1 MAFLFY
7 GANGGHMIN
16 PGKEQFLKMAKPGTV
31 LPLFVEIL
39 ADMETPV
46 SAFRKV
52 RSGRYDY
59 LLESVEAG
67 VQVGRFSFIGTDP
80 KMVFRCT
87 GKKISIEK
95 DGRHEERESSNPL
108 QILESEVRKYTPL
121 EIPGLDVPFWGG
133 AVGFVGY
140 EQVRLF
146 EALPDKGKKRT
157 GAPDL
162 YFTMMKNI
170 LAFDQLK
177 HKIYI
182 IHNAFIDKDPELVYK
197 EGFDAISQTLEKFR
211 KPVVEEKSIT
221 FMGQKD
227 DKFYAL
233 TRREDYCKS
242 VEKVKEHIRAGDIFQ
257 CVLSQRFT
265 TSANVDPFN
274 VYRALRTVNPSP
286 YMFYLAYPEMTMAG
300 SSPEV
305 MVRKER
311 DDVMVRPIAG
321 TRPRGSNPQEDAMR
335 EADLLSDEKEKA
347 EHLMLVDLGR
357 NDLGRICEKGSVHVD
372 KFMFIERYSH
382 VMHIVS
388 TVRGKLEPG
397 LGLDN
402 LVKAVFPA
410 GTVSGAPKI
419 RAMEIIEELEPLRRE
434 TYAGL
439 VGYYA
444 FNGNFDSCI
453 TIRTIIQKEDQFLIQ
468 AGAGLVADSIPEKE
482 HEECVNKA
490 KALFRAIELARGGL
504 Q

>member
-1 MAFLFY
+1 MFFP
-7 GANGGHMIN
+7 N
-16 PGKEQFLKMAKPGTV
+16 KEHFLKVAKHGTV
-31 LPLFVEIL
+31 VPLFVEIL

-46 SAFRKV
+46 SAFRKIH
-52 RSGRYDY
+52 SGKYDY

-67 VQVGRFSFIGTDP
+67 VTVGRFSFIGTDP
-80 KMVFRCT
+80 KMIFRAF
-87 GKKISIEK
+87 GKNISIET
-95 DGRHEERESSNPL
+95 DGQNVDSTND
-108 QILESEVRKYTPL
+108 TPL
-121 EIPGLDVPFWGG
+121 DVLEATIKKYSPVSFPELNVPFWGG
-133 AVGFVGY
+133 AVGYVGY

-146 EALPDKGKKRT
+146 ETLPDSGKKPT
-157 GAPDL
+157 GDPDL
-162 YFTMMKNI
+162 YFVVMKNI

-182 IHNAFIDKDPELVYK
+182 IYNAFIDKDPELVFK
-197 EGFDAISQTLEKFR
+197 EGLLSINTTLEKFR
-211 KPVVEEKSIT
+211 KPPVEEKSIT

-227 DKFYAL
+227 DKFYAM
-233 TRREDYCKS
+233 TRKDDYCKA

-274 VYRALRTVNPSP
+274 VYRALRTINPSP
-286 YMFYLAYPEMTMAG
+286 YMFYLVFPEMTIAG

-305 MVRKER
+305 MVRKEKEE
-311 DDVMVRPIAG
+311 VMVRPIAG
-321 TRPRGSNPQEDAMR
+321 TRPRGATPQEDAR
-335 EADLLSDEKEKA
+335 NEADLLADEKEKS

-357 NDLGRICEKGSVHVD
+357 NDLGRISDKGSVNVE
-372 KFMFIERYSH
+372 KFMYIERYSH

-388 TVRGKLEPG
+388 TVRGKIKENIG
-397 LGLDN
+397 LSD

-419 RAMEIIEELEPLRRE
+419 RAMEIIEELESVRRGV
-434 TYAGL
+434 YSGL

-453 TIRTIIQKEDQFLIQ
+453 TIRTVIFKEDKFIMQ
-468 AGAGLVADSIPEKE
+468 AGAGLVADSVPEKE

-490 KALFRAIELARGGL
+490 KALFRAIETARGGL